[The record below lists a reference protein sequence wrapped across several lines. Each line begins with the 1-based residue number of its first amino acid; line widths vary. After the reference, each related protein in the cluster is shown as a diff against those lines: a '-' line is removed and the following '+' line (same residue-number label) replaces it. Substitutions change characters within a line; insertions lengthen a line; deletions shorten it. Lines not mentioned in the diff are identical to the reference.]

1 MFRKKRTLSFYQ
13 KKRVITP
20 KLLKEILSWIII
32 TCLALM
38 LAFIIVYLYG
48 TRVGNVGDS
57 MEPTIANGQGLLVD
71 RTAYKVLR
79 PKKND
84 IIVFLPNGNTNSHFY
99 VKRVVAVSGERVQ
112 IMDGELY
119 INGKLQ
125 EDEEGLYDKM
135 EDGGIAVS
143 EIKLGKGEYFVLGD
157 NRNGSEDSR
166 SPNIGIVKD
175 NMIVGKAWFKLRFG
189 SRSGGFIN

>member
-32 TCLALM
+32 TCLAIM

-166 SPNIGIVKD
+166 DPDIGIVKD
-175 NMIVGKAWFKLRFG
+175 NMIVGKAWYKLRFADNA
-189 SRSGGFIN
+189 GGFIH